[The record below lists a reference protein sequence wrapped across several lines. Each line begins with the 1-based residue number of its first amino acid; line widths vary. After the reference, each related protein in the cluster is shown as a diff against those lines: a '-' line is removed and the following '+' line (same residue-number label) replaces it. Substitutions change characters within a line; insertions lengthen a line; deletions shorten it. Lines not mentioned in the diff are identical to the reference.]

1 MIDVPSKFIKVFLKS
16 SRLYRILIFFLFFSL
31 IFDTITTYFG
41 LFDPIVFEFNTFTSY
56 FIKYLGKEFGL
67 LTWFLV
73 LLFSYAIIMYVFDV
87 SKLTLTEIGFG
98 VIFGFRHLLAA
109 VPNLSIIF
117 DRTWLKL
124 LSEKIFILWP
134 FALLIYVLIALIEFM
149 LERA

>member
-1 MIDVPSKFIKVFLKS
+1 VIDVPSQFRKVFFKS
-16 SRLYRILIFFLFFSL
+16 SRLYRILIFFLFFCL
-31 IFDTITTYFG
+31 IFDAITTYFG
-41 LFDPIVFEFNTFTSY
+41 LFNPIVFEFNAFTSY

-67 LTWFLV
+67 VIWFFV
-73 LLFSYAIIMYVFDV
+73 LLFSYVILMYVFDV

-109 VPNLSIIF
+109 VSNLSIVF
-117 DRTWLKL
+117 DINWLKL

-134 FALLIYVLIALIEFM
+134 FALLIYVLVALIEFM